1 MGSIW
6 SPRKESLK
14 WTLCFSPRELTGTTK
29 LHLFTHPLIRDSHFH
44 TEPMGTPTRQ
54 TVTHTESQLTHTKP
68 VGTTVTQSQ
77 LLATHRKCYWPLH
90 NVWARYT
97 QGSHKKEGFGDFLVG
112 WAVFLL
118 EFPSKKL
125 DVCRYGTSKLSME
138 VESFGYVSH
147 VGPSDT
153 SLVATSAVS

>member
-14 WTLCFSPRELTGTTK
+14 WTLCFSTRALTGTTK

-90 NVWARYT
+90 NVSVRYIT
-97 QGSHKKEGFGDFLVG
+97 KKEGFGDFLVG
-112 WAVFLL
+112 QAVFLL

-125 DVCRYGTSKLSME
+125 AIIIQETSNQLFYHQTVYTIISSCE
-138 VESFGYVSH
+138 IC
-147 VGPSDT
+147 
-153 SLVATSAVS
+153 A